1 MLSSVKKW
9 SAMMGAALLAG
20 CSAVDTVD
28 FYWQGAAGQMDLL
41 ARARPIP
48 EVIEGGDRALAMR
61 LGRVREIRA
70 FASKELGLPDNGS
83 YTRYT
88 DLGRPFVLWNVFAA
102 PSLSLKRSARAS
114 IRSRQRNRR
123 ALMRR
128 I

>member
-1 MLSSVKKW
+1 MMENLRVVCVSKW
-9 SAMMGAALLAG
+9 PCLKFVAAAGVALLAG
-20 CSAVDTVD
+20 CGAVDTVD

-70 FASKELGLPDNGS
+70 FASQELGLPDNGS

-102 PSLSLKRSARAS
+102 P
-114 IRSRQRNRR
+114 
-123 ALMRR
+123 
-128 I
+128 